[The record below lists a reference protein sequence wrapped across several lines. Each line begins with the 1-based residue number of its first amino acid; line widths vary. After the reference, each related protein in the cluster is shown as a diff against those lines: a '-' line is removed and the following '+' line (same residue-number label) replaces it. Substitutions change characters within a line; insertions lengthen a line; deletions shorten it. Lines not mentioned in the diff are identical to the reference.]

1 MRYPAIIL
9 TLLVNLG
16 AAHVCAADDIHH
28 LILIWQKAGTPASQ
42 TETLLQE
49 TRYLEKIPGV
59 KSILINT
66 PVTSDR
72 PVVDDSFSYAIL
84 MTFASAQD
92 MQNYQQHP
100 QHLQFLKDNIQGKME
115 KLVIYDF

>member
-1 MRYPAIIL
+1 MRY
-9 TLLVNLG
+9 LLSVL
-16 AAHVCAADDIHH
+16 CLCSSLCYADDIQH
-28 LILIWQKAGTPASQ
+28 LILIWQKADTPASQ
-42 TETLLQE
+42 TEALLRE
-49 TRYLEKIPGV
+49 TRNLEKIPGV
-59 KSILINT
+59 KSILIRT

-84 MTFASAQD
+84 MTFASVQD

-100 QHLQFLKDNIQGKME
+100 QHVQFLKDHVQGKME